1 MVRIPTPKSLISIC
15 HILIYARVNARSH
28 LGSRKDQRRLVARP
42 LALVRILTLLTRR
55 VQKEPLPTNFPCLFC
70 NHEKSVS
77 AKLDKKAGI
86 GELCCKVCGQQFQT
100 GINCKCQGEIIPQD
114 TSRSSE
120 SRLTMSATDLSAAV
134 DVYSDWI
141 DACDSVAKEA
151 AHAGAADDGFNSYQ
165 DLAAG
170 NERRN
175 SEMNV
180 DRHLVAAVGGNEYGR
195 DLIDDN

>member
-1 MVRIPTPKSLISIC
+1 ML
-15 HILIYARVNARSH
+15 
-28 LGSRKDQRRLVARP
+28 
-42 LALVRILTLLTRR
+42 R

-77 AKLDKKAGI
+77 VKLDKKAGI
-86 GELCCKVCGQQFQT
+86 GELSCKVCGQQFQT
-100 GINCKCQGEIIPQD
+100 GINCKCKANPSIISMFDSALP
-114 TSRSSE
+114 
-120 SRLTMSATDLSAAV
+120 LTTNATDLSAGV

-151 AHAGAADDGFNSYQ
+151 ADAPSADDGFHSYP

-175 SEMNV
+175 SEMNI
-180 DRHLVAAVGGNEYGR
+180 DRRLVAAVGGSEYGG
-195 DLIDDN
+195 DILDDD